1 MYLGS
6 KICGISSQSLPHVAK
21 SCPLL
26 SREVKSS
33 GNRLFSLRM
42 QRRVLQKLASCGA
55 GGTGLWWKRYRGR
68 QSRVRRA
75 RRYSSQD
82 TPTTAVEVY
91 SSREFCRLTGD
102 GPRDQTDIIVT
113 GHINLII
120 HINRH
125 IWNKKGKKTQ
135 TWHPRVISKN
145 EAANILQEAY
155 PKP

>member
-1 MYLGS
+1 MCLGS

-33 GNRLFSLRM
+33 ANRVFSLRL

-55 GGTGLWWKRYRGR
+55 GGTLWWKRYRGR

-91 SSREFCRLTGD
+91 SSREFCRLTAD

-113 GHINLII
+113 GHIYLIL

-125 IWNKKGKKTQ
+125 IWNRRGQKTQ
-135 TWHPRVISKN
+135 TWYHRVIYKN
-145 EAANILQEAY
+145 
-155 PKP
+155 

>member
-1 MYLGS
+1 MCD
-6 KICGISSQSLPHVAK
+6 KSSRSLPQAAK
-21 SCPLL
+21 SCSLL

-33 GNRLFSLRM
+33 ANRLFS

-55 GGTGLWWKRYRGR
+55 GGTGLWCKRYRGR

-91 SSREFCRLTGD
+91 SSREFCRLTAD

-113 GHINLII
+113 GSINSIT

-125 IWNKKGKKTQ
+125 IRNRRGQKTQ
-135 TWHPRVISKN
+135 TWYPRVISKN
-145 EAANILQEAY
+145 EQANILNKL
-155 PKP
+155 PPFHDLLV